1 MEYVLIS
8 IIMLS
13 LDSLYL
19 SLIGQKLFNPMINI
33 IQKEKM
39 SINIHAAII
48 TYIFLLIVL
57 YKFIIQN
64 NKSPNDAF
72 LLGLCIYGV
81 FEFTNLTIFKKYQ
94 LTPAIVDTLW
104 GGILFYLTTYLTYKY
119 INYKKNNNL
128 F

>member
-1 MEYVLIS
+1 
-8 IIMLS
+8 MLS